1 MIPKNFDFIPAVEKA
16 NQVLS
21 YDNVNGF
28 VEQRMSSIEHVE
40 DSMMVTG
47 LRMTTNTYAG
57 KQDPANTTQS
67 SGMRATSG
75 GRLGIHG
82 PQGTGYKIGMRVASN
97 ERKSSIGPD
106 PNQDGLSPYPQ
117 VTNHLQISK
126 ENSANRD

>member
-28 VEQRMSSIEHVE
+28 VEQRMSSIEHVD

-75 GRLGIHG
+75 GRQGIHG
-82 PQGTGYKIGMRVASN
+82 AQGPGVQVNRSGYKIGLRVASN

-106 PNQDGLSPYPQ
+106 PN
-117 VTNHLQISK
+117 
-126 ENSANRD
+126 

>member
-1 MIPKNFDFIPAVEKA
+1 MAYGSVSADPASGQRTETLPKNFDFVPTVDKV

-21 YDNVNGF
+21 YETVTGF
-28 VEQRMSSIEHVE
+28 VEQRMSSID

-75 GRLGIHG
+75 GR
-82 PQGTGYKIGMRVASN
+82 
-97 ERKSSIGPD
+97 
-106 PNQDGLSPYPQ
+106 
-117 VTNHLQISK
+117 
-126 ENSANRD
+126 